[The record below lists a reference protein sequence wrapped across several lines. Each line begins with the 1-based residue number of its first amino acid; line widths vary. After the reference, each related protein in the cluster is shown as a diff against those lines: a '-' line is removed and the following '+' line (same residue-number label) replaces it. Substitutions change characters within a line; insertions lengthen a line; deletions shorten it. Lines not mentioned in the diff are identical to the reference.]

1 MEEEDSYSLKVLNSE
16 NVKNDPRASGNSED
30 HDDRNL
36 IDNVDSVT
44 KPEETNENDQD
55 DKKEDEDNTG
65 ATFSVIV
72 ESQSY
77 DQ

>member
-1 MEEEDSYSLKVLNSE
+1 MEDTYSLEVLNSE
-16 NVKNDPRASGNSED
+16 NVETDPRASGNSED
-30 HDDRNL
+30 HDDSNL
-36 IDNVDSVT
+36 IEHVDSVT

-65 ATFSVIV
+65 AAFSVIV

>member
-1 MEEEDSYSLKVLNSE
+1 MEKVTCSLKVLNSE
-16 NVKNDPRASGNSED
+16 NVETDPRASGNSED

-65 ATFSVIV
+65 AAFSVIV